1 MLERAASVAA
11 LTVLIGFL
19 GILVWKL
26 QRFDLTIV
34 VGLTIVLAA
43 WDALGRR

>member
-1 MLERAASVAA
+1 MLDRISSLLA
-11 LTVLIGFL
+11 LIVLLGFL

-26 QRFDLTIV
+26 QRIDLSV
-34 VGLTIVLAA
+34 VVALTVVLAA